1 MDDSPIKC
9 PVGTTPNEDK
19 CFVTTGIIGGEDV
32 NEENIK
38 IKKEFEETEDNVS
51 IYIIYIL

>member
-1 MDDSPIKC
+1 MDESSIKC